1 LLLLLQLFN
10 LLKLFTLD
18 ARVVL
23 KGQVER
29 IRAQVDQGQSV
40 SLFRQGILFV
50 EIARELL
57 QEELCLL
64 EPFPLGFVALGL
76 LMPGFLLQTQV
87 IQLFLQLVKAYL
99 GQHLLHD
106 LLLAEHICHQTNDD
120 RLIEPREVRLIVII
134 LLLVLILIVSL
145 PQIVSIAIRRARER
159 SPHVGIRR
167 AHLVLPDAC
176 LCPVLPHL
184 EVVSLQHAA
193 RAIGTK
199 KLAQVD
205 AIDLIVEIIYINL
218 LTLLLEALR
227 SNVSIG

>member
-1 LLLLLQLFN
+1 LLLLLLQLFN

-29 IRAQVDQGQSV
+29 IRAQVHQGQSV
-40 SLFRQGILFV
+40 CLFRQGILFV
-50 EIARELL
+50 EITRELL

-120 RLIEPREVRLIVII
+120 RLIEPREVRLIVI

-145 PQIVSIAIRRARER
+145 TQIVSIAIRCPRER
-159 SPHVGIRR
+159 SSQVGIRR
-167 AHLVLPDAC
+167 PNLVLPYAC

-205 AIDLIVEIIYINL
+205 AIDLIVEIIYVNF
-218 LTLLLEALR
+218 LTLLLEAL
-227 SNVSIG
+227 